1 MDVLARETNRSPRP
15 AERSDRRNWA
25 DDLLEVDGTS
35 TSDTVEGQSSNLE
48 LYPGRDW
55 QYNLLYHDTDL
66 EGLLVLASVYLH
78 YWLLIKHTVRYT
90 VFTVNSVITDLD
102 LQAVYR

>member
-1 MDVLARETNRSPRP
+1 MEKLRWPIDVLARETNRSPRP

-55 QYNLLYHDTDL
+55 QPVKSVAKHRCDVFVFADVNNHTSGGIQYHL
-66 EGLLVLASVYLH
+66 
-78 YWLLIKHTVRYT
+78 
-90 VFTVNSVITDLD
+90 
-102 LQAVYR
+102 